1 MRVTPN
7 MTADNALFNI
17 QKDRARIDRL
27 TEQISSNMNILRP
40 SDDPITTRQL
50 LDLQNIVK
58 EGDQYIGN
66 IDKANIWLNV
76 TDTALEGMSDILRT
90 IKGVVANVSG
100 GTDNSPEGQRIRN
113 DAISQLTEMR
123 KQLIDLGNTQLGDQ
137 YVFAGFKNATPAFNT
152 VTGVYQGTSDG
163 ITINIGKNSTINM
176 NVTGD
181 TVLKGMVNGATPGPF
196 GDTDLIDTVDQLIT
210 EIGNNT
216 NIPLIQTLASS
227 LYDGATQI
235 NNARGDVASKLK
247 RLESAKNLITR
258 DQSTALGIISDRQN
272 VDLAKAATELNQE
285 KTAFEAALAAT
296 AKISQLSL
304 LDYIR

>member
-17 QKDRARIDRL
+17 QKDRVRIDRL

-66 IDKANIWLNV
+66 IDKANIWLNI
-76 TDTALEGMSDILRT
+76 TDTALEGLSDILRT

-113 DAISQLTEMR
+113 DAIAQLTELR

-137 YVFAGFKNATPAFNT
+137 YVFAGFKNGTPAFNT
-152 VTGVYQGTSDG
+152 TTGAYQGTSDG

-181 TVLKGMVNGATPGPF
+181 TVLKGTVSGVSPGPF
-196 GDTDLIDTVDQLIT
+196 GGTDLIDTVDQLIT

-216 NIPLIQTLASS
+216 NLPLIQTLASS

-235 NNARGDVASKLK
+235 NNARGDVASKLM
-247 RLESAKNLITR
+247 RLESAKNLIAR